1 MSRDHLKALSIKILY
16 LLSHHYQRVLWP
28 FLKYL
33 LTLFLRCISFSL
45 FNHEIT
51 LLIFICQG
59 QKGETGPAGK
69 SPQGAVKFHDTAE
82 KCTLRTAGTVRY
94 NVSQKAL
101 QLCDG
106 SAWLPLVTER
116 KGHVVSRPGR
126 HCMDILKS
134 GGIDSKR
141 FGK

>member
-1 MSRDHLKALSIKILY
+1 MNTLN
-16 LLSHHYQRVLWP
+16 
-28 FLKYL
+28 FL
-33 LTLFLRCISFSL
+33 FF
-45 FNHEIT
+45 
-51 LLIFICQG
+51 QG

-69 SPQGAVKFHDTAE
+69 SPQGAVKFGDTAE

-106 SAWLPLVTER
+106 SAWLPLVIGG
-116 KGHVVSRPGR
+116 KGHVANRPGL

-134 GGIDSKR
+134 GEIIIFKGFEKCLS
-141 FGK
+141 

>member
-1 MSRDHLKALSIKILY
+1 MSGS
-16 LLSHHYQRVLWP
+16 
-28 FLKYL
+28 
-33 LTLFLRCISFSL
+33 
-45 FNHEIT
+45 
-51 LLIFICQG
+51 
-59 QKGETGPAGK
+59 KGETGPAGK
-69 SPQGAVKFHDTAE
+69 SPQGAVKFRDTAE

-94 NVSQKAL
+94 NVYQKAL

-126 HCMDILKS
+126 HCMDILES

>member
-1 MSRDHLKALSIKILY
+1 MNTLN
-16 LLSHHYQRVLWP
+16 
-28 FLKYL
+28 FL
-33 LTLFLRCISFSL
+33 FF
-45 FNHEIT
+45 
-51 LLIFICQG
+51 QG

-69 SPQGAVKFHDTAE
+69 SPQGAVKFGDTAE

-106 SAWLPLVTER
+106 SAWLPLVIGG
-116 KGHVVSRPGR
+116 KGHVANRPGF

-134 GGIDSKR
+134 GEIIVFLKGLKNA
-141 FGK
+141 